1 MRDAPSTLPES
12 TLSDRPTP
20 DAGWSPPV
28 ERLVLSW
35 DEVAMS
41 WLGAGGL
48 FVILAVAAIMGH
60 EPTGGDMIAV
70 ARAQPPAVQQ
80 VITPAHNGAPACQPP
95 AA

>member
-1 MRDAPSTLPES
+1 MHDTPSTLP
-12 TLSDRPTP
+12 DRPVPP

-28 ERLVLSW
+28 ERLTLSW

-48 FVILAVAAIMGH
+48 FVILAVAALMGH
-60 EPTGGDMIAV
+60 EPTSGDVIAM

-80 VITPAHNGAPACQPP
+80 VIVPPQGAPTCQSP
-95 AA
+95 A

>member
-1 MRDAPSTLPES
+1 MRDAPSTLP
-12 TLSDRPTP
+12 DRSAP

-28 ERLVLSW
+28 ERLTLSW

-48 FVILAVAAIMGH
+48 FVILAVAALIGH
-60 EPTGGDMIAV
+60 EPTGGDVIAM

-80 VITPAHNGAPACQPP
+80 VVAPTRDAPTCQPP

>member
-1 MRDAPSTLPES
+1 MQDAPSTLP
-12 TLSDRPTP
+12 DRSAP

-48 FVILAVAAIMGH
+48 FVILAVAALMGH
-60 EPTGGDMIAV
+60 EPTGGDVIAM
-70 ARAQPPAVQQ
+70 ARAQSPAVQQ
-80 VITPAHNGAPACQPP
+80 VVAPTHDAPTCQSP